1 MSDEPMDDAKLRI
14 ILVDDEEALVWSL
27 SNRIIKQRPG
37 YAVESV
43 TDGHAALRLFDSG
56 PVDLLITDIC
66 MQGMHGLELIM
77 AARKLLPAL
86 PVIVMTAYPTADI
99 HREVAMRGSIEYLEK
114 PFEFERFLRSVD
126 EVLERKRVGFSGA
139 ISVQTLPDIVQLY
152 ALSNATGV
160 LRVRHRTGE
169 GRIWFERGRI
179 VHAST
184 STAAG
189 VDAFYQVMLWSGGE
203 FTMQLGLKAP
213 EQTIHASWTEL
224 IMESCRLIDERRRTL
239 ESSTGPASKAG
250 WSLATTPGAGAQE
263 GHSATGPPTMRV
275 GAAPPASHG
284 GDHLIIDMIWDDETL
299 STQEEPMDI
308 KQCLSRLNSI
318 DGFVGAAL
326 VDSESGMLLGQEGG
340 GSLNLEIAGAS
351 NTEVVRAKRKA
362 IRNLNLK
369 DDIEDILI
377 SLSKQY
383 HLLRP
388 LRSKQSLFF
397 YVALDRARANLAM
410 ARITLAEIEREL
422 TL

>member
-1 MSDEPMDDAKLRI
+1 MSVEPMDNAKLRI

-27 SNRIIKQRPG
+27 SNRLIKQRPG
-37 YAVESV
+37 YTVESV
-43 TDGHAALRLFDSG
+43 TDGHAALRLFESG

-77 AARKLLPAL
+77 AARKRLPGL
-86 PVIVMTAYPTADI
+86 PVIVMTAYPTADL
-99 HREVAMRGSIEYLEK
+99 RQEVAQRGSIEYLEK
-114 PFEFERFLRSVD
+114 PFEFDHFLRSVD
-126 EVLERKRVGFSGA
+126 EVLEGKRVGFSGA

-184 STAAG
+184 STAVS
-189 VDAFYQVMLWSGGE
+189 VDAFYQVMLWNGGE

-213 EQTIHASWTEL
+213 DQTIHASWTEL
-224 IMESCRLIDERRRTL
+224 IMESCRLMDERRRTL
-239 ESSTGPASKAG
+239 ESASGPASRAG
-250 WSLATTPGAGAQE
+250 WSLATMPGAGPQE

-275 GAAPPASHG
+275 GAAPPASQS
-284 GDHLIIDMIWDDETL
+284 GDHLILDMMFDDETL
-299 STQEEPMDI
+299 STKEDSMDV
-308 KQCLSRLNSI
+308 KQCLSRLDSI
-318 DGFVGAAL
+318 DGFVGAAI
-326 VDSESGMLLGQEGG
+326 VDSESGMLLGQAGG
-340 GSLNLEIAGAS
+340 GPINLEIAGAS

-369 DDIEDILI
+369 DEIEDILI

-383 HLLRP
+383 HLIRP

-397 YVALDRARANLAM
+397 YVVLDRARANLAM